1 MYIIESFMYI
11 HIIIDLFSTQK
22 KMQLFRGYNRQ
33 HHITNVTWHTAPK
46 NHYHLNCFPPS
57 FWCKSMGNWRQKR
70 PERPNFL
77 PSGMTFVALSLVVAE
92 DSEDWKS
99 LSPLSPSWGDI
110 IRNLADMKPL
120 KSSRIDWKKG
130 MEIYPGLS
138 CWNRCFGNRD
148 FLWWKNVEKR
158 MPRMA
163 DRMFCSE
170 IPWKKILPSFRIPTQ
185 LEKIRKAFM
194 KITKWNRSLFRW
206 WCPSSSQRSHF
217 QTIPAPHLT
226 KTPENLKHDP
236 CKGGNFFLL
245 LKPKKKPTCSPQ
257 STLSIHPLPLLPGK
271 KTPWGPKG
279 NSGSSAWKWRHL
291 EIRYDPGFATDM
303 ATGWMEIFW
312 TNSKKKQLTN
322 WSFLYKKQSNPSH

>member
-110 IRNLADMKPL
+110 DKEIWQPWSRWKIQDWLEKRAWKFIQGWAAETDFW
-120 KSSRIDWKKG
+120 KSWLFYGGKMWKKG
-130 MEIYPGLS
+130 CRGWLTE
-138 CWNRCFGNRD
+138 CFVVRYN
-148 FLWWKNVEKR
+148 
-158 MPRMA
+158 
-163 DRMFCSE
+163 SE
-170 IPWKKILPSFRIPTQ
+170 QFLPSFRIPTQ
-185 LEKIRKAFM
+185 LEKIRKLSWKSRNETA
-194 KITKWNRSLFRW
+194 RSSGGGALVAPKDLIFR
-206 WCPSSSQRSHF
+206 
-217 QTIPAPHLT
+217 L
-226 KTPENLKHDP
+226 
-236 CKGGNFFLL
+236 FLL
-245 LKPKKKPTCSPQ
+245 L
-257 STLSIHPLPLLPGK
+257 I
-271 KTPWGPKG
+271 
-279 NSGSSAWKWRHL
+279 
-291 EIRYDPGFATDM
+291 
-303 ATGWMEIFW
+303 
-312 TNSKKKQLTN
+312 
-322 WSFLYKKQSNPSH
+322 